1 MVPIMIVILFQFIL
15 FSTMKSEIKVA
26 KNVRCKK
33 INYFKRNL
41 TGMDTQLNLTNGGI
55 VTLIEKYRL

>member
-1 MVPIMIVILFQFIL
+1 
-15 FSTMKSEIKVA
+15 MKSAIKVA

-33 INYFKRNL
+33 TNYFKRNL
-41 TGMDTQLNLTNGGI
+41 TVMGTQLNLTNGVI